1 MTSKTY
7 IFYYQPRFKDG
18 DVVKIEASDIR
29 EALKSLNEFFFTSGF
44 QSMDTYLSLN
54 YQLYSN
60 GKFSHRKLN
69 DKHYRYLSAWIIK
82 LVDIGFYKRFSD
94 D

>member
-1 MTSKTY
+1 MKTY
-7 IFYYQPRFKDG
+7 IFYFHPRLTDG
-18 DVVKIEASDIR
+18 DVVKINASDIR
-29 EALKSLNEFFFTSGF
+29 EALKSLNEFFFNSGF
-44 QSMDTYLSLN
+44 NPKDIYLSLN
-54 YQLYSN
+54 YQVYSD
-60 GKFSHRKLN
+60 GKFSRRKLN

>member
-1 MTSKTY
+1 MTNKTY
-7 IFYYQPRFKDG
+7 IFYYHPRLTDG
-18 DVVKIEASDIR
+18 DVVKIKASNIR
-29 EALKSLNEFFFTSGF
+29 EALKSLNEFFFKSGLEPK
-44 QSMDTYLSLN
+44 DTYLSFH

-60 GKFSHRKLN
+60 GKFSRRKLN